1 MAAGC
6 SDGMAHNIRFI
17 RSPPASL
24 SVCER
29 HARQPR
35 RAEKGVFEEGDAEV
49 LFRKTTPIAART
61 PHLLPSLCYGRQ
73 VVSSRVQAET
83 RQNSPQHQSSPR
95 RLIKRTAEKQ
105 VWRTVMAGA
114 THCFAGD
121 RLRQEASA
129 WQERPPSRTDASHG
143 EPATAVTR
151 RRPAFV
157 RLRRGKHACHY
168 RFISPP

>member
-105 VWRTVMAGA
+105 VWRTVMAG
-114 THCFAGD
+114 
-121 RLRQEASA
+121 
-129 WQERPPSRTDASHG
+129 
-143 EPATAVTR
+143 
-151 RRPAFV
+151 
-157 RLRRGKHACHY
+157 
-168 RFISPP
+168 SPPGRVRPNGGRAACDSVEIFYRRQRRKPRFAL